1 MQRISKLRYWF
12 FLLAFLLT
20 GLFAKPNTTDCTIFG
35 NNKEYAGF
43 VLQVFATPDLISG
56 EKVLIASDTVDAVG
70 NFKLAF
76 SLQQTQLLSLPLGIY
91 ECIVY
96 AEPGKTYQVVL
107 PPWQPKTKADVL
119 NPFFAPVQIYLG
131 IQNPAPDDINFQ
143 IAGFNERYH
152 NYIDQEYYYIFKF
165 PRKANIDSVINTIE
179 SQFDTIANPYFYN
192 YRKYKYAWLKYTT
205 VMRDNRYVI
214 REYFNNQPVLY
225 NNVAY
230 MDLFNQLFANYLS
243 LYMKTSEGERI
254 FSDVA
259 LAKSP
264 VLVKETFSNNMVLLN
279 DTLQEMVM
287 LKGLHD
293 AFYSNDFPL
302 QSLLITLDSVAYN
315 TKVPEHKLMAK
326 NIRTKV
332 LHLRNGF
339 EAPGFELSDA
349 QGIKYSLTNFN
360 KNYLYLNFISVESFA
375 CQQELELLKK
385 LHEKFSNDLT
395 IVSIS
400 IDKDLEKAQNYFDK
414 QGYTWKLLGDSPDRK
429 IADLYKVKA
438 YPTFY
443 LIQSNGKLK
452 MSPALSPGE
461 NFEWSFFNL
470 LQSEKR
476 RQNR

>member
-1 MQRISKLRYWF
+1 MAKLRHWF
-12 FLLAFLLT
+12 ILFAFLITSQLT
-20 GLFAKPNTTDCTIFG
+20 KSNTTGCSIFG
-35 NNKEYAGF
+35 NNISYSGF
-43 VLQVFATPDLISG
+43 VVQVFATPDLISG

-70 NFKLAF
+70 NFKLTF
-76 SLQQTQLLSLPLGIY
+76 PLQQTQLLTLPLGIY

-96 AEPGKTYQVVL
+96 AEPGKSYQVVL
-107 PPWQPKTKADVL
+107 PPWQPKTKADLL
-119 NPFFAPVQIYLG
+119 NPFFTPVQIYLG
-131 IQNPAPDDINFQ
+131 IRNPAPDDLNLQ
-143 IAGFNERYH
+143 IAEFNERYH

-179 SQFDTIANPYFYN
+179 SQFDTIANPYFNN

-225 NNVAY
+225 HNVAY

-243 LYMKTSEGERI
+243 MYMKTSEGERI

-279 DTLQEMVM
+279 DTLQEIVL

-302 QSLLITLDSVAYN
+302 QSMLITLDSLAYN
-315 TKVPEHKLMAK
+315 SNVPEHKIMAK
-326 NIRTKV
+326 NIRKKV

-339 EAPGFELSDA
+339 DAPGFELCDA
-349 QGIKYSLTNFN
+349 HGTKHSLNDFSS
-360 KNYLYLNFISVESFA
+360 NYVYLNFISVESFA

-385 LHEKFSNDLT
+385 LHEKFSNDLI
-395 IVSIS
+395 IVSIT
-400 IDKDLEKAQNYFDK
+400 IDKDLEKAQSYFDK
-414 QGYTWKLLGDSPDRK
+414 NGYSWKLLGDSPDRK

-443 LIQSNGKLK
+443 LIQSDGKLK

-470 LQSEKR
+470 LQSAKR

>member
-20 GLFAKPNTTDCTIFG
+20 GLLAKPNTTDCTIFG
-35 NNKEYAGF
+35 NNKDYAGF

-56 EKVLIASDTVDAVG
+56 EQVLIGSDTVDADG
-70 NFKLAF
+70 NFKLVF
-76 SLQQTQLLSLPLGIY
+76 PLQQTQLLTLPLGIY

-96 AEPGKTYQVVL
+96 AEPNKTYQVVL
-107 PPWQPKTKADVL
+107 PPWQPKTKADLL
-119 NPFFAPVQIYLG
+119 NPFFTPVQIYLG
-131 IQNPAPDDINFQ
+131 IRNPAPNDINFQ
-143 IAGFNERYH
+143 IAGFNELYH
-152 NYIDQEYYYIFKF
+152 NYIDKEYYYIFKF
-165 PRKANIDSVINTIE
+165 PRKANIDSVINTID
-179 SQFDTIANPYFYN
+179 SQFDTITNSYFN
-192 YRKYKYAWLKYTT
+192 DYRKYKYAWLKFTT
-205 VMRDNRYVI
+205 VMRDNRYVM

-243 LYMKTSEGERI
+243 LYMKTSEGARI

-279 DTLQEMVM
+279 DTLQELVL

-302 QSLLITLDSVAYN
+302 QSLLITLDSVAHS
-315 TKVPEHKLMAK
+315 TEVPEHKLMAK
-326 NIRTKV
+326 NIRAKV

-339 EAPGFELSDA
+339 DAPDFELSDV
-349 QGIKYSLTNFN
+349 QGVKHSLKGFN
-360 KNYLYLNFISVESFA
+360 SNYVYLNFISVESFS

-400 IDKDLEKAQNYFDK
+400 IDKDLKKAQNYFDK
-414 QGYTWKLLGDSPDRK
+414 QGYSWTLLGDVPGNK
-429 IADLYKVKA
+429 TAVLYKVKT

-443 LIQSNGKLK
+443 LIRPGGKLQ

-470 LQSEKR
+470 LQSEQR